1 MLEPSAG
8 WVLGMATSPPSY
20 RVVPKNGIWYVLMI
34 VKEFTN
40 PFFIYNHEFLSNRT
54 RQLVTAQLWW
64 FNSFCKNIKNC

>member
-8 WVLGMATSPPSY
+8 WVLEMATSPPSY
-20 RVVPKNGIWYVLMI
+20 GVVPKNGIWYVLMI

-54 RQLVTAQLWW
+54 LSIGNCPTLV
-64 FNSFCKNIKNC
+64 I